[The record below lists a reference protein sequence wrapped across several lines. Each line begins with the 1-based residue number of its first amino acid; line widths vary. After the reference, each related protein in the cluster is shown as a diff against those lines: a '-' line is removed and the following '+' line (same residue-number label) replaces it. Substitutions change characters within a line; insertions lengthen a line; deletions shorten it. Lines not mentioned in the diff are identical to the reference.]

1 MFIKI
6 YKYQSMKVVILA
18 GGKGTRISEYTHDIP
33 KPMIRIGG
41 KPILSHL
48 IEYFQSYKFKEIII
62 ATGYKSNVIKNY
74 YKSKKKFTN
83 VKIVNSG
90 KNTMTGGRILRLKKY
105 FNKNDN
111 FLLTYGDG
119 ISNVNLNKLKKFHL
133 KHKKLATVTAVRPA
147 IRFGELNVGKKNIV
161 KKFEEKPQL
170 KSGWVNGGFF
180 ILNYKVFNFIK
191 GDKML
196 FERQPMEK
204 LAKKKNLIAFKH
216 KGFWK
221 CVDTLKDK
229 LYLDEIYKNKKKKW
243 LK

>member
-1 MFIKI
+1 
-6 YKYQSMKVVILA
+6 MKVVILA

-204 LAKKKNLIAFKH
+204 LAKKKKNLIAFKH

>member
-1 MFIKI
+1 
-6 YKYQSMKVVILA
+6 
-18 GGKGTRISEYTHDIP
+18 
-33 KPMIRIGG
+33 MIRIGG

>member
-1 MFIKI
+1 
-6 YKYQSMKVVILA
+6 MKVVILA

>member
-1 MFIKI
+1 
-6 YKYQSMKVVILA
+6 MKVVILA
-18 GGKGTRISEYTHDIP
+18 GGKGTRISEYTRDIP

-74 YKSKKKFTN
+74 YRSKKKFTN

-133 KHKKLATVTAVRPA
+133 RHKKLATVTAVRPA

-229 LYLDEIYKNKKKKW
+229 LYLDEIYKKNKKKWFKSVTNR
-243 LK
+243 